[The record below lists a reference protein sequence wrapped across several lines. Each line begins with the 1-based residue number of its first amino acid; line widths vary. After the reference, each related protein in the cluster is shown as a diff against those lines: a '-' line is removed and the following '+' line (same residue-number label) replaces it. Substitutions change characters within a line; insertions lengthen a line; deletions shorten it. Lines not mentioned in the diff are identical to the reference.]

1 MSFNKLLIL
10 LLFLLPLNLFAYLD
24 PGSGSM
30 LFSALIG
37 IVATLFFVFKGIFF
51 KLIDL
56 PAHFRGLSKRERI
69 ENKIVIYSEGPQ
81 YWGVFKPI
89 VEELSRRAVPCL
101 YLSGKENDP
110 GLSCGLPNIKTRC
123 IGEGNKAFFI
133 LNTLEADVLIMTTP
147 GLDVLQIKRSKG
159 VKNYVH
165 ITHSAGGVTGY
176 AIFGTDYYDVV
187 LTGGDADTE
196 FIRTIEKVRDLK
208 PKKIIEVGC
217 AYLDST
223 REKLASIETAKPV
236 DGRKRVLLSPT
247 WGIHGLLKKC
257 GVELISRLVE
267 SDRFEITVRPH
278 PQAQIS
284 EKDLLDE
291 LQKKFPESSY
301 FHWDFSPDNL
311 PALANADIMISDFSG
326 IIFDYT
332 LLFKR
337 PVIALVSSYDR
348 RGRDASDYP
357 KDPWNID
364 FLKRY
369 GHIIEKSDIPNIVEI
384 IDNSLDE
391 GISDE
396 IYEYVKNSMDKYPG
410 ESGRRSVDVILEL
423 IAPKQP

>member
-1 MSFNKLLIL
+1 MSSGKMLVL

-56 PAHFRGLSKRERI
+56 PAHFRGLSKRERV
-69 ENKIVIYSEGPQ
+69 ENKIVIYSEGSQ

-89 VEELSRRAVPCL
+89 VEELSRRGLPCL

-110 GLSCGLPNIKTRC
+110 GLSCNLPGIKTQC

-133 LNTLEADVLIMTTP
+133 LNTLEAEVLVMTTP

-159 VKNYVH
+159 VRNYIH
-165 ITHSAGGVTGY
+165 ITHSAGGISGY
-176 AIFGTDYYDVV
+176 SIYGTDYYDVV

-196 FIRTIEKVRDLK
+196 FIRAIESVRNLK
-208 PKKIIEVGC
+208 PKKIVEVGC

-223 REKLASIETAKPV
+223 REKLAKLEEKKP
-236 DGRKRVLLSPT
+236 DGDRKNLLISPT

-257 GVELISRLVE
+257 GEELIGKLVG
-267 SDRFEITVRPH
+267 SNLFEITVRPH
-278 PQAQIS
+278 PQSLIS

-291 LQKKFPESSY
+291 LQMKFPESDC
-301 FHWDFSPDNL
+301 FHWDFSPENL
-311 PALANADIMISDFSG
+311 PALAKADIMISDFSG

-337 PVIALVSSYDR
+337 PVLALESNYDR

-364 FLKRY
+364 FLKRF
-369 GHIIEKSDIPNIVEI
+369 GHIIEPADIQNIVEI
-384 IDNSLDE
+384 VNNSLDE

-410 ESGRRSVDVILEL
+410 ESGRRSVDVIQEL
-423 IAPKQP
+423 LSKKV